1 MIKLELTPL
10 EGDYAICFLPA
21 NSPVPDW
28 GRSGEGFVN
37 VSHCE
42 DELSIVCRADKVP
55 SDIKQEAGWTAIKL
69 NNLLG
74 LDEPGAVLSAVKPI
88 STAGLGVFVI
98 STYYRD
104 YLLVRSD
111 QFETVTTLMLEAGHE
126 FCKILESG
134 EAKL

>member
-10 EGDYAICFLPA
+10 QDEYAICWLPA
-21 NSPVPDW
+21 DEPVPTW
-28 GRSGEGFVN
+28 ANNGEGFVN

-55 SDIKQEAGWTAIKL
+55 DDVKKEDGWAAIKL

-98 STYYRD
+98 STFYRD
-104 YLLVRSD
+104 YLLVRAD
-111 QFETVTTLMLEAGHE
+111 QFAKVSKLMIEAGHQFSE
-126 FCKILESG
+126 L
-134 EAKL
+134 A